1 MSRIQRVPAPPR
13 WALQDAKNKLSE
25 VVDAAA
31 RGQPQVVTRRGVET
45 AVIISYGEY
54 ERITAARRRPMPS
67 LADYLLDMPIALKAA
82 GAIERIEVH
91 PRDTEV

>member
-1 MSRIQRVPAPPR
+1 MSKPQRSASRAR

-45 AVIISYGEY
+45 AVVISYHEY
-54 ERITAARRRPMPS
+54 ERISAVRRGRTTS
-67 LADYLLDMPIALKAA
+67 LAVYLLAMPTAPGPA
-82 GAIERIEVH
+82 GAIERTELE
-91 PRDTEV
+91 PRDVAF